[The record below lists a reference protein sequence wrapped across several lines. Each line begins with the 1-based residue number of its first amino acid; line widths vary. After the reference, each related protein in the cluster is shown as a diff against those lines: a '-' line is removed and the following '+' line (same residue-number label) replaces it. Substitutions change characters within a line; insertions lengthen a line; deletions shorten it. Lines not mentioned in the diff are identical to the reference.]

1 MYYDE
6 SLVPLAAEPDAS
18 LGRGVARAVA
28 VRHLWVVDEEAVYEE
43 RVVAEYPE
51 TGGVDVALVEV
62 SPGSGHW
69 ETTDAS
75 GLPVAY
81 DGPLPPEEMS
91 GLGEVPGT
99 WDVEVWVPWTGEE
112 LAERARL
119 AAEAEAAREA
129 FEAREVWL
137 DSAPGEQAAQDDAIC
152 ALYELCEAQREV
164 MESQDDAICAV
175 YEMIGA

>member
-28 VRHLWVVDEEAVYEE
+28 VRHLWVVDEGPAYEE

-51 TGGVDVALVEV
+51 TGGRDVELVEV
-62 SPGSGHW
+62 SPGRGHW
-69 ETTDAS
+69 ETQDAS
-75 GLPVAY
+75 GSPVAY

-99 WDVEVWVPWTGEE
+99 WEVAVWVPWTDAE
-112 LAERARL
+112 LAERAAL
-119 AAEAEAAREA
+119 AEQEAAAREA
-129 FEAREVWL
+129 FEGRKRWIGQ
-137 DSAPGEQAAQDDAIC
+137 APAEQAAQDDAIC